1 MSGPNFDH
9 MDEGIYYNREGL
21 KKLQKAIA
29 NADDIDWEA
38 IREAGPAA
46 AAAIAAASSAEQNA
60 AEATAAIEVVR
71 EAEAAAVAA
80 ASEAMSAAST
90 AAAEAAAG
98 VEATATA
105 AAQAVI
111 GSKQDV
117 LTPGTGIKIEG
128 NVISATGGGGGG
140 TSDYNSLDNRPTLGG
155 QTVEGSHDLAYYGI
169 ASAADLQA
177 LAEKVDAAN
186 AILEEV

>member
-9 MDEGIYYNREGL
+9 MDQGIYENREGL
-21 KKLQKAIA
+21 KALEKTIA
-29 NADDIDWEA
+29 NAVDVDWEA
-38 IREAGPAA
+38 IKNAEPYAISAGESANTAAQKAVEATMAA
-46 AAAIAAASSAEQNA
+46 AAASAAVT
-60 AEATAAIEVVR
+60 EAT
-71 EAEAAAVAA
+71 EA
-80 ASEAMSAAST
+80 
-90 AAAEAAAG
+90 
-98 VEATATA
+98 ATA

-117 LTPGTGIKIEG
+117 LTPGSGIKIEG
-128 NVISATGGGGGG
+128 NVISATGGGGGGG

-169 ASAADLQA
+169 ASASALSDLADIVGQ
-177 LAEKVDAAN
+177 AN